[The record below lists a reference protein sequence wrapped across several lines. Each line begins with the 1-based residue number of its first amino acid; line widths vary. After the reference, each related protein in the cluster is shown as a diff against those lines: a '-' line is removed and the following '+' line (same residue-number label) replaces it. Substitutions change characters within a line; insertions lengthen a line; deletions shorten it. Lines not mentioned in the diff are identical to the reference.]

1 MVPHLTREN
10 DEMHFFYDTRSRP
23 AMFDFDDVCCSY
35 IHNWQDEIVGIID
48 SDVELA
54 VEYKYDAFLWPDT
67 SRR

>member
-1 MVPHLTREN
+1 MVTHLTRGS

-54 VEYKYDAFLWPDT
+54 VEYKYDAWVSP
-67 SRR
+67 